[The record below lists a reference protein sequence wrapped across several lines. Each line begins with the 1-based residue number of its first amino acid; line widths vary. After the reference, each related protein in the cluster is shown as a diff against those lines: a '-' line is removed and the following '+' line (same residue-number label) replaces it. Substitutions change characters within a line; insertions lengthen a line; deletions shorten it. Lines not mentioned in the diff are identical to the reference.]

1 MSSPE
6 TSRSLKVGLIADDL
20 DDGNT
25 GLATYSQGLV
35 VGLEAFSEEIDLTIV
50 HRHSASFYAGRRE
63 LIVPGLGRSRLAT
76 RGLGNKIIRKQLMMP
91 WALRSQQFDVVHDTY
106 HFGPFLAPTSYARV
120 VTIHDLVPLMMPET
134 CACSVQSH
142 LTHRTLVRWVAKR
155 AGHIITDSECTRRD
169 VIEQYR
175 VPPDRVTTV
184 YLAAGNA
191 FRPVEDTEQLWAVR
205 EKFGLPDDFI
215 LYVGTLEPRKNLV
228 RLIGAY
234 KRALPSLGGIPLVIG
249 GGLGWKYDEILR
261 AANDP
266 SLEGRV
272 RLLGRVP
279 DDDLPA
285 LYNLAT
291 VFVFPSLYEGFGLP
305 VLEAMACGTP
315 VITSRTSSLPEVAG
329 AAGLLVDPLDED
341 EIARAMVDVVSQKCL
356 RSALS
361 REGLAQAAKFSWQR
375 CAQETLEVY
384 RNVVG

>member
-1 MSSPE
+1 M
-6 TSRSLKVGLIADDL
+6 TLKIGLVTDDI
-20 DDGNT
+20 DDGNA
-25 GLATYSQGLV
+25 GLATYSRGLAA
-35 VGLEAFSEEIDLTIV
+35 GLEFFSDDLDVTLI
-50 HRHSASFYAGRRE
+50 HRLDHPFYAGRKN
-63 LIVPGLGRSRLAT
+63 LAVPGLGKGRTAT
-76 RGLGNKIIRKQLMMP
+76 KGIGNKIIRKQLMMP
-91 WALRSQQFDVVHDTY
+91 WALRSRQFDVVHDTY
-106 HFGPFLAPTSYARV
+106 HYAPFLSPSSYARV
-120 VTIHDLVPLMMPET
+120 VTIHDLVPLVMPET

-142 LTHRTLVRWVAKR
+142 VTHRTLVRWVAKR
-155 AGHIITDSECTRRD
+155 AGHIITDSDCTRRD
-169 VIEQYR
+169 VIEHYR

-191 FRPVEDTEQLWAVR
+191 FRPVEDTEQLLAVR
-205 EKFGLPDDFI
+205 EKFDLPDEFI

-234 KRALPSLGGIPLVIG
+234 KRALPSLGGIPLILG

-261 AANDP
+261 AAKDP

-341 EIARAMVDVVSQKCL
+341 EIARAMVDVVSQECL
-356 RSALS
+356 RSTLS